1 MGEQQLGSRPN
12 MPDKANVVVLPPVIF
27 VVALLLGLL
36 MEYLV
41 PMQVLPRTPARW
53 LGTFLILGSLP
64 IGLSAIRE
72 LFKANTALDVRKPT
86 TVIVKTGAFRFSRNP
101 IYIALILSYLGIA
114 LLIDSFWICLLVVP
128 AVAILQI
135 GVIRREEYYLE
146 QKFGED
152 YRRYKTVVRRWI

>member
-1 MGEQQLGSRPN
+1 

-27 VVALLLGLL
+27 VVALLLGML
-36 MEYLV
+36 MEFVV
-41 PMQVLPRTPARW
+41 PIKVLPRTPARW
-53 LGTFLILGSLP
+53 LGTLSILGSIP
-64 IGLSAIRE
+64 IVVSAIRE
-72 LFKANTALDVRKPT
+72 LFKANTTLDVRKST

-101 IYIALILSYLGIA
+101 IYIGMILLYLGIA
-114 LLIDSFWICLLVVP
+114 FLINSLWICLLVVP

-152 YRRYKTVVRRWI
+152 YRRYRAVVRRWI

>member
-1 MGEQQLGSRPN
+1 

-36 MEYLV
+36 MEYAV

-53 LGTFLILGSLP
+53 LGILLILGSLP
-64 IGLSAIRE
+64 IAVSAIRE

-86 TVIVKTGAFRFSRNP
+86 TVIVQTGAFRFSRNP
-101 IYIALILSYLGIA
+101 IYIGLILFYLGIA
-114 LLIDSFWICLLVVP
+114 LLIDSFWVCLLVVP

-152 YRRYKTVVRRWI
+152 YRRYRAVVRRWI

>member
-1 MGEQQLGSRPN
+1 

-36 MEYLV
+36 MEFVV
-41 PMQVLPRTPARW
+41 PMQVLPRTPALW
-53 LGTFLILGSLP
+53 LGTLSILGSIP
-64 IGLSAIRE
+64 IVVSAIRE
-72 LFKANTALDVRKPT
+72 LHKAKTALDVRKPT
-86 TVIVKTGAFRFSRNP
+86 TVIVNTGAFRFSRNP
-101 IYIALILSYLGIA
+101 VYLAMVMLYLGIA
-114 LLIDSFWICLLVVP
+114 LLINSLWICLLVVP

-152 YRRYKTVVRRWI
+152 YRRYRAVVRRWI

>member
-1 MGEQQLGSRPN
+1 
-12 MPDKANVVVLPPVIF
+12 VVVLPPVLF

-36 MEYLV
+36 MEYAV
-41 PMQVLPRTPARW
+41 PMPILPRTPARW
-53 LGTFLILGSLP
+53 LGTLLILGALP

-86 TVIVKTGAFRFSRNP
+86 TVIVKTGPFRFSRNP
-101 IYIALILSYLGIA
+101 IYMALILFYLGTA
-114 LLIDSFWICLLVVP
+114 VFIDSFWICLLVVP

-152 YRRYKTVVRRWI
+152 YRRYRAVVRRWI